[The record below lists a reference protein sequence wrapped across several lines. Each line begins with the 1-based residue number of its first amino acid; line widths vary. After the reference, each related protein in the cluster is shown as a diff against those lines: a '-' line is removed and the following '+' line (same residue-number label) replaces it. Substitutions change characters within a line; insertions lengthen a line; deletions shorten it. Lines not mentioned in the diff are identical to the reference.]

1 LYPSGHKV
9 SATLEKVGMPD
20 IDLVACCEVVRGLCL
35 VEQSS
40 IWLFFTYLVVITLS
54 YQQVHK
60 R

>member
-1 LYPSGHKV
+1 
-9 SATLEKVGMPD
+9 MPD